1 MTLKT
6 VENNEYTITSC
17 PRGFYINSS
26 TQTTYSPNP
35 QDGKIYY
42 NILDLVC
49 SLCPLCRKNLQKL
62 IDEEVNEDNFYM
74 KPLNLYTSE
83 TKWLSSLKEND
94 IKEYRYDQIRNEN
107 FLVDL
112 HGFDPSTIRDWNEE
126 LQMCKDL
133 PKQDLIQRL
142 NKDKVLL
149 KIHSDFA
156 EAATKV
162 IIYWFLQENLT
173 FIREQKE

>member
-1 MTLKT
+1 
-6 VENNEYTITSC
+6 
-17 PRGFYINSS
+17 
-26 TQTTYSPNP
+26 
-35 QDGKIYY
+35 
-42 NILDLVC
+42 
-49 SLCPLCRKNLQKL
+49 
-62 IDEEVNEDNFYM
+62 M

-83 TKWLSSLKEND
+83 TKWLSGLKDND
-94 IKEYRYDQIRNEN
+94 VQEYKYDQIRNEN

-162 IIYWFLQENLT
+162 GVFDKISPFTIF
-173 FIREQKE
+173 QKGSERNN